1 MSQYVVTID
10 NMIAGEIQE
19 VLVTAST
26 SHVAAYKV
34 GLELG
39 QRYEVADHGDI
50 SVVIE
55 VLAVH
60 RVIEER
66 KAEWVSAAYR
76 PGQDSS
82 DGNGWKG
89 DEHAEPG
96 TRGWTA

>member
-10 NMIAGEIQE
+10 NMIEGEIQE
-19 VLVTAST
+19 FLVNAST
-26 SHVAAYKV
+26 SHVAAYKA

-39 QRYEVADHGDI
+39 QRYAGHGGDI
-50 SVVIE
+50 SVVCG

-66 KAEWVSAAYR
+66 KAEWMSAAYR